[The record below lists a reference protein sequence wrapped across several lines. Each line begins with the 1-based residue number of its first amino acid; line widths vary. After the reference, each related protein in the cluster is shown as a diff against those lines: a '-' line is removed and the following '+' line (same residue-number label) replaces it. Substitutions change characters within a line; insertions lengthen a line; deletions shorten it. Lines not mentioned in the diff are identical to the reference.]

1 MNNKEYLLN
10 LLDYNSW
17 ANDEFFKV
25 IIELSSEEINKQRKS
40 FMNSIRNSL
49 NHMLVIDKVWLTNM
63 KKEKHTFDNLQTILY
78 ENMEQLW
85 KEKKKEEQL
94 IKNYVENLSDKE
106 LEEIVECELIGGN
119 KVLISRSMIITH
131 LVMHGGYHRGIIAE
145 MFGQISLPPIA
156 QDITTWENQNLND
169 NL

>member
-10 LLDYNSW
+10 LLNYNSW

-25 IIELSSEEINKQRKS
+25 IIKLSSEEINKQRKS

-106 LEEIVECELIGGN
+106 FEEIVECELIGGN

-145 MFGQISLPPIA
+145 MFGQIPLPPIA
-156 QDITTWENQNLND
+156 QDITTWEKSKLK
-169 NL
+169 

>member
-10 LLDYNSW
+10 LLNYNSW

-25 IIELSSEEINKQRKS
+25 IIKLSSEEINKQRKS

-49 NHMLVIDKVWLTNM
+49 NHLLVIDKVWLTNM

-106 LEEIVECELIGGN
+106 FEEIVECELIGGN

-145 MFGQISLPPIA
+145 MFGQIPLPPIA
-156 QDITTWENQNLND
+156 QDITTWEKSKLK
-169 NL
+169 

>member
-1 MNNKEYLLN
+1 
-10 LLDYNSW
+10 
-17 ANDEFFKV
+17 
-25 IIELSSEEINKQRKS
+25 
-40 FMNSIRNSL
+40 
-49 NHMLVIDKVWLTNM
+49 M

-106 LEEIVECELIGGN
+106 FEEIVECELIGGN

-145 MFGQISLPPIA
+145 MFGQIPLPPIA
-156 QDITTWENQNLND
+156 QDITTWEKSKLK
-169 NL
+169 

>member
-10 LLDYNSW
+10 LLNYNSW

-25 IIELSSEEINKQRKS
+25 IIKLSSEEINKQRKS

-49 NHMLVIDKVWLTNM
+49 NHLLVIDKVWLSNM

-85 KEKKKEEQL
+85 KEKKTEEQL

-106 LEEIVECELIGGN
+106 FEEIVECELIGGN

-145 MFGQISLPPIA
+145 MFGQIPLPPIA
-156 QDITTWENQNLND
+156 QDITTWEKSKLK
-169 NL
+169 

>member
-1 MNNKEYLLN
+1 MNSKEYLLN
-10 LLDYNSW
+10 LLNYNSW

-25 IIELSSEEINKQRKS
+25 IIKLSSEEINKQRKS

-49 NHMLVIDKVWLTNM
+49 NHLLVIDKVWLTNM

-106 LEEIVECELIGGN
+106 FEEIVECELIGGN

-145 MFGQISLPPIA
+145 MFGQIPLPPIA
-156 QDITTWENQNLND
+156 QDITTWEKSKLK
-169 NL
+169 

>member
-10 LLDYNSW
+10 LLNYNSW

-25 IIELSSEEINKQRKS
+25 IIKLSSEEINKQRKS

-49 NHMLVIDKVWLTNM
+49 NHLLVIDKVWLTNM

-106 LEEIVECELIGGN
+106 FKEIVECELIGGN

-145 MFGQISLPPIA
+145 MFGQIPLPPIA
-156 QDITTWENQNLND
+156 QDITTWEKSKLK
-169 NL
+169 

>member
-10 LLDYNSW
+10 LLNYNSW

-25 IIELSSEEINKQRKS
+25 IIKLTSEEINKQRKS

-49 NHMLVIDKVWLTNM
+49 NHLLVIDKVWLTNM

-106 LEEIVECELIGGN
+106 FEEIVECELIGGN

-145 MFGQISLPPIA
+145 MFGQIPLPPIA
-156 QDITTWENQNLND
+156 QDITTWEKSKLK
-169 NL
+169 

>member
-10 LLDYNSW
+10 LLNYNSW

-25 IIELSSEEINKQRKS
+25 IIKLSSEEINKQRKS

-49 NHMLVIDKVWLTNM
+49 NHLLVIDKVWLTNM

-78 ENMEQLW
+78 ENIEQLW

-106 LEEIVECELIGGN
+106 FEEIVECELIGGN

-145 MFGQISLPPIA
+145 MFGQIPLPPIA
-156 QDITTWENQNLND
+156 QDITTWEKSKLK
-169 NL
+169 

>member
-10 LLDYNSW
+10 LLNYNSW

-25 IIELSSEEINKQRKS
+25 IIKLSSEEINKQRKS

-49 NHMLVIDKVWLTNM
+49 NHLLVIDKVWLTNM

-106 LEEIVECELIGGN
+106 FEEIVECELIGGN

-131 LVMHGGYHRGIIAE
+131 VVMHGGYHRGIIAE
-145 MFGQISLPPIA
+145 MFGQIPLPPIA
-156 QDITTWENQNLND
+156 QDITTWEKSKLK
-169 NL
+169 

>member
-10 LLDYNSW
+10 LLNYNSW

-25 IIELSSEEINKQRKS
+25 IIKLSSEEINKQRKS

-49 NHMLVIDKVWLTNM
+49 NHLLVIDKVWLTNM

-106 LEEIVECELIGGN
+106 FEEIVECELIGGN

-145 MFGQISLPPIA
+145 MFGQIPLPPIA
-156 QDITTWENQNLND
+156 QDITTWEK
-169 NL
+169 

>member
-1 MNNKEYLLN
+1 MNNKEYILN
-10 LLDYNSW
+10 LLNYNSW

-25 IIELSSEEINKQRKS
+25 IIKLSSEEINKQRKS

-49 NHMLVIDKVWLTNM
+49 NHLLVIDKVWLTNM

-106 LEEIVECELIGGN
+106 FEEIVECELIGGN

-145 MFGQISLPPIA
+145 MFGQIPLPPIA
-156 QDITTWENQNLND
+156 QDITTWEKSKLK
-169 NL
+169 

>member
-10 LLDYNSW
+10 LLNYNSW

-25 IIELSSEEINKQRKS
+25 IIKLSSEEINKQRKS

-49 NHMLVIDKVWLTNM
+49 NHLLVIDKVWLTNM

-106 LEEIVECELIGGN
+106 FEKIVECELIGGN

-145 MFGQISLPPIA
+145 MFGQIPLPPIA
-156 QDITTWENQNLND
+156 QDITTWEKSKLK
-169 NL
+169 

>member
-10 LLDYNSW
+10 LLNYNSW

-25 IIELSSEEINKQRKS
+25 IIKLSSEEINKQRKS

-49 NHMLVIDKVWLTNM
+49 NHLLVIDKVWLTNM

-94 IKNYVENLSDKE
+94 IKNDAENLSDKE
-106 LEEIVECELIGGN
+106 FEEIVECELIGGN

-145 MFGQISLPPIA
+145 MFGQIPLPPIA
-156 QDITTWENQNLND
+156 QDITTWEKSKLK
-169 NL
+169 

>member
-10 LLDYNSW
+10 LLNYNSW

-25 IIELSSEEINKQRKS
+25 IIKLSSEEINKQRKS

-49 NHMLVIDKVWLTNM
+49 NHLLVIDKVWLTNM

-145 MFGQISLPPIA
+145 MFGQIPLPPIA
-156 QDITTWENQNLND
+156 QDITTWEKSKLK
-169 NL
+169 

>member
-1 MNNKEYLLN
+1 MNNKEYLLD
-10 LLDYNSW
+10 LLNYNSW

-25 IIELSSEEINKQRKS
+25 IIKLSSEEINKQRKS

-49 NHMLVIDKVWLTNM
+49 NHLLVIDKVWLTNM

-106 LEEIVECELIGGN
+106 FEEIVECELIGGN

-145 MFGQISLPPIA
+145 MFGQIPLPPIA
-156 QDITTWENQNLND
+156 QDITTWEKSKLK
-169 NL
+169 

>member
-10 LLDYNSW
+10 LLNYNSW

-25 IIELSSEEINKQRKS
+25 IIKLSSEEINKQRKS

-49 NHMLVIDKVWLTNM
+49 NHLLVIDKVWLSNM

-85 KEKKKEEQL
+85 KEKKTEEQL
-94 IKNYVENLSDKE
+94 IKSYVENLSDKE
-106 LEEIVECELIGGN
+106 FEEIVECELIGGN

-145 MFGQISLPPIA
+145 MFGQIPLPPIA
-156 QDITTWENQNLND
+156 QDITTWEKSKLK
-169 NL
+169 

>member
-10 LLDYNSW
+10 LLNYNSW

-25 IIELSSEEINKQRKS
+25 IIKLSSEEINKQRKS

-49 NHMLVIDKVWLTNM
+49 NHLLVIDKVWLTNM
-63 KKEKHTFDNLQTILY
+63 KKEKHTFDNLQTILH

-106 LEEIVECELIGGN
+106 FEEIVECELIGGN

-145 MFGQISLPPIA
+145 MFGQIPLPPIA
-156 QDITTWENQNLND
+156 QDITTWEKSKLK
-169 NL
+169 

>member
-1 MNNKEYLLN
+1 MNNKEHLLN
-10 LLDYNSW
+10 LLNYNSW

-25 IIELSSEEINKQRKS
+25 IIKLSSEEINKQRKS

-49 NHMLVIDKVWLTNM
+49 NHLLVIDKVWLTNM

-106 LEEIVECELIGGN
+106 FEEIVECELIGGN

-145 MFGQISLPPIA
+145 MFGQIPLPPIA
-156 QDITTWENQNLND
+156 QDITTWEKSKLK
-169 NL
+169 